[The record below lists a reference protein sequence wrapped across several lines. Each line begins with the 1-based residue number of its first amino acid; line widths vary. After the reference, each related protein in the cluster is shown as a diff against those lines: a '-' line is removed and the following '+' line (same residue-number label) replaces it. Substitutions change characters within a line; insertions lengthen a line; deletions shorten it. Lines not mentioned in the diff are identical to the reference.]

1 VKSILDPTFKYVPSH
16 ATNIR
21 ETFAELR
28 RQRLAQAVAQLQAED
43 RAPLPLNVLPIVRRR
58 VK

>member
-1 VKSILDPTFKYVPSH
+1 MKSILDPTFKYVPSH

-28 RQRLAQAVAQLQAED
+28 RQRLAQAVAQLQPED